1 MMYSRAENFA
11 TQQYATRTHRSRIRS
26 YEEFHSE
33 LENKQILAKQ
43 HRYHF
48 SLVLFDLHSATDQ
61 NPTDEFSRTLANRI
75 RSTDKAGW
83 VGDDQ
88 LGVILP
94 DTPVSGAAC
103 LAEDL
108 QDIAGENVGTL
119 NYTVYTF
126 PSEPFVD
133 SDTTSISYNAPIHH
147 ADNAQSDSSDSDND
161 SQSGICESPVPE
173 EVQQESSLTQHP
185 MPTWKRMMDIIG
197 SSLGLIVLS
206 PLFVIVGLFIKAVSK
221 GPVFFKQER
230 VGYQGKIFRLWKF
243 RTYEVDADTSQHQ
256 QYMSNLIVSS
266 DQDDSPMTKLDKAPG
281 IIRFG
286 NVIRKSCID
295 ELPQLI
301 NVFLGEMSLIGPRP
315 PVLYEAEQYTD
326 WHKKRLDAVPGMTGL
341 WQVSGKNRLSFN
353 EMIKLDIQY
362 SKMKTFGLDLLIL
375 LKTPIAIV
383 SQIADV
389 LLTDRSSVA

>member
-1 MMYSRAENFA
+1 MVMNSKVEDLSTRHY
-11 TQQYATRTHRSRIRS
+11 TPRTHKSRIRS

-33 LENKQILAKQ
+33 LEHRQILAQ
-43 HRYHF
+43 HHQYHF
-48 SLVLFDLHSATDQ
+48 SLVLFHLQSATVDQ
-61 NPTDEFSRTLANRI
+61 GKTEAFSRTLANRI
-75 RSTDKAGW
+75 RSTDEAGW
-83 VGDDQ
+83 VGNDQ

-103 LAEDL
+103 LAENVQDL
-108 QDIAGENVGTL
+108 AGNNVGTL

-126 PSEPFVD
+126 PSNPSD
-133 SDTTSISYNAPIHH
+133 HSDTTTIPYDGSIQQVDTTRLAPPRTD
-147 ADNAQSDSSDSDND
+147 AD
-161 SQSGICESPVPE
+161 SQFRACELPTPDGVP
-173 EVQQESSLTQHP
+173 QERSQRQRA
-185 MPTWKRMMDIIG
+185 MPTWKRMMDLLG
-197 SSLGLIVLS
+197 SSLGLVILS
-206 PLFVIVGLFIKAVSK
+206 PLFLIVGLLIKAVSK

-230 VGYQGKIFRLWKF
+230 VGYEGKIFRLWKF

-256 QYMSNLIVSS
+256 QYMNNLITSAE
-266 DQDDSPMTKLDKAPG
+266 QDDSPMTKLDKAPG
-281 IIRFG
+281 IIPFG

-353 EMIKLDIQY
+353 DMIKLDIQY
-362 SKMKTFGLDLLIL
+362 AKMKSLGLDIKIL
-375 LKTPIAIV
+375 LKTPLAIV

-389 LLTDRSSVA
+389 L

>member
-1 MMYSRAENFA
+1 MA
-11 TQQYATRTHRSRIRS
+11 QHHQY
-26 YEEFHSE
+26 Y
-33 LENKQILAKQ
+33 
-43 HRYHF
+43 F
-48 SLVLFDLHSATDQ
+48 SLVLFHIQSATTDQ
-61 NPTDEFSRTLANRI
+61 NQTEAFSRTLVNRI
-75 RSTDKAGW
+75 RSTDQAGW
-83 VGDDQ
+83 IDNDQ

-103 LAEDL
+103 LAEDV
-108 QDIAGENVGTL
+108 QDLTGNNVDTL
-119 NYTVYTF
+119 NYTVYMF
-126 PSEPFVD
+126 PSNPLVH
-133 SDTTSISYNAPIHH
+133 SDTTTIPYDGIIPQV
-147 ADNAQSDSSDSDND
+147 DTTRPDSSEVDAD
-161 SQSGICESPVPE
+161 SQFRACELPTSDGAR
-173 EVQQESSLTQHP
+173 QKSSQRQHA
-185 MPTWKRMMDIIG
+185 MPTWKRLMDLLG
-197 SSLGLIVLS
+197 SSLGLLVLS
-206 PLFVIVGLFIKAVSK
+206 PLFLFVGLFIKAVSK

-256 QYMSNLIVSS
+256 QYMNSLISS
-266 DQDDSPMTKLDKAPG
+266 SRQDDAPMTKLDKAPG
-281 IIRFG
+281 IIPFG

-362 SKMKTFGLDLLIL
+362 ARMKSFGLDAMIL
-375 LKTPIAIV
+375 LKTPLAIF
-383 SQIADV
+383 SQIADI
-389 LLTDRSSVA
+389 LLAGKSSEA